1 MKPFTAIAV
10 VVLAFVAAI
19 HVLRLVKGVELLVN
33 GTPIPLWVS
42 AVAALLTGGLAIMV
56 WREAQRR

>member
-19 HVLRLVKGVELLVN
+19 HVIRLVKGIEVVVN
-33 GTPIPLWVS
+33 GMVLPLWIS
-42 AVAALLTGGLAIMV
+42 AAAAVVTGGLAAMV